1 MTLRA
6 ILKNIAPY
14 GVTCAWKRR
23 RYGIIEDQPLFH
35 YPGWGKRIRRIVKFS
50 LPYCLVCMVRRS
62 YDGVSVERLLESR
75 QSLPSLS
82 ECSVTALKPR
92 VLIIAEMSIP
102 QCKLYRV
109 DQKLKM
115 LDLLG
120 VDAVAVAWTDVIA
133 AMRELQFA
141 TLVIFYR
148 VPYFPAVEGLYKEA
162 RRLGLRI
169 GFDVDDLIFD
179 VEKYRPN
186 PNILK
191 MSAKDVD
198 GLMQGA
204 RFYRKSLE
212 AADFT
217 IASTPRLSE
226 CMRAFNSGSAYV
238 LPNVHEEDS
247 SRKGFTYPLGTRDEI
262 VIGYG
267 SGTLTHD
274 ADFEC
279 CAKAVL
285 RVLEHYPQTIL
296 AVHGMLQLPA
306 EFDGLKDRIRRV
318 EFVPFSEYRN
328 AIARFDINLAPLADN
343 VFNDCKSNI
352 KFIEAAVNRVP
363 TVASPSAEFAAAI
376 KDGENGCLAKD
387 EAGWY
392 GALSRLVESEALRR
406 KMGEAAWRTVMARY
420 ELRPVAQDAMR
431 RILDAELPVPRAKS
445 HKRILCVN
453 VLYAPVSFG
462 GATIVGEKLAKALS
476 AAGAEVGVFSVDFM
490 TPHADGAV
498 LRYEHEGQTCF
509 LRDTVNRADAFSNWR
524 NPAVAETFGQVLD
537 AFHPDVVHLHSIQVV
552 GFEICTICKER
563 GIPYVITAHDAWWL
577 CPRQFMLDA
586 NGRSCRRHGH
596 GVDLYRCVECTGYRQ
611 LFLRWRCLMEILNG
625 AAAVLAPSDFHRDLY
640 VRSGVS
646 ESLIHTNMNG
656 VAVPKSVP
664 PHKLQKVLTFAYLGG
679 KCEHKGYYMLKRVV
693 RNLHGDYRL
702 VLVDISLRFGR
713 GKINPSEWPER
724 RKVECLKPFDA
735 EDVDEFYSGIDV
747 LLLPSCCQESFGL
760 TVREALAR
768 NVWVISTNAGG
779 DIGRDLLS
787 GENGDLVEI
796 GDEVGFASAMQR
808 LIDAPE
814 RLNGFVNPYRSGITT
829 VEQQVKEL
837 LAIYGEIDSGRIS
850 DSV

>member
-1 MTLRA
+1 MTLRVL
-6 ILKNIAPY
+6 LKNIAPY
-14 GVTCAWKRR
+14 GLTCAWKRR
-23 RYGIIEDQPLFH
+23 RYGIVEDRPLFY
-35 YPGWGKRIRRIVKFS
+35 YPGTCKRITRIVKFL
-50 LPYCLVCMVRRS
+50 LPYCLVCKVRRPFES
-62 YDGVSVERLLESR
+62 DSLAMLLESR
-75 QSLPSLS
+75 QHLPSLPGRS
-82 ECSVTALKPR
+82 AFLLKPR

-102 QCKLYRV
+102 QCRLYRV

-120 VDAVAVAWTDVIA
+120 VDAVAIAWNDVIA

-148 VPYFPAVEGLYKEA
+148 VPYFPMVEGLYKEA

-179 VEKYRPN
+179 VEKYRTN

-191 MSAKDVD
+191 MSAKDID
-198 GLMQGA
+198 GLMRGA
-204 RFYRKSLE
+204 RLYREALE

-226 CMRAFNSGSAYV
+226 CMRAFNPGSAYV
-238 LPNVHEEDS
+238 LPNVHEEDPS
-247 SRKGFTYPLGTRDEI
+247 QKSFTYPLGARDEI

-285 RVLEHYPQTIL
+285 RILKRYPRTIL

-343 VFNDCKSNI
+343 VFNDCKSSI

-363 TVASPSAEFAAAI
+363 TVASPSVEFAAAI

-387 EAGWY
+387 EVGWY

-406 KMGEAAWRTVMARY
+406 KMGEAARRTVMARY
-420 ELRPVAQDAMR
+420 ELQPVAQDAMR
-431 RILDAELPVPRAKS
+431 RILNAELPVPRARS
-445 HKRILCVN
+445 RKRILCVN

-462 GATIVGEKLAKALS
+462 GATIVVEKLAKALS
-476 AAGAEVGVFSVDFM
+476 AAGAEIGVFSVDFM
-490 TPHADGAV
+490 TPHVDGAV

-509 LRDTVNRADAFSNWR
+509 LRETMNGAVAFSNWR

-537 AFHPDVVHLHSIQVV
+537 AFRPDVVHLHSIQEV
-552 GFEICTICKER
+552 GFEICAACRER

-586 NGRSCRRHGH
+586 EGKYCGQDERGI
-596 GVDLYRCVECTGYRQ
+596 DLYRCSACTKSRT
-611 LFLRWRCLMEILNG
+611 LFERWRLLTDALKG
-625 AAAVLAPSDFHRDLY
+625 AKCVLTPSDYQRDLY
-640 VRSGVS
+640 VKSGLPPELVRTNRNG
-646 ESLIHTNMNG
+646 IDVPANVPAHT
-656 VAVPKSVP
+656 VHPK
-664 PHKLQKVLTFAYLGG
+664 LTFAYLGG
-679 KCEHKGYYMLKRVV
+679 KCDHKGYYWLQRIV
-693 RNLHGDYRL
+693 RRLHGDFRL
-702 VLVDISLRFGR
+702 MLVDINMKFGIR
-713 GKINPSEWPER
+713 SISRMDWPGTD
-724 RKVECLKPFDA
+724 VECCKPFDLNSI
-735 EDVDEFYSGIDV
+735 DEFYGGIDV
-747 LLLPSCCQESFGL
+747 LLFPSCWKESFGL
-760 TVREALAR
+760 TIREALAR
-768 NVWVISTNAGG
+768 NVWVIATDAGG
-779 DIGRDLLS
+779 DIGRDLKS
-787 GENGDLVEI
+787 GENGDLI
-796 GDEVGFASAMQR
+796 AMGDEEGFAAAMQR
-808 LIDAPE
+808 LIDNPGMLE
-814 RLNGFVNPYRSGITT
+814 GFVNPYRMRITT
-829 VEQQVKEL
+829 VEQQTEEL
-837 LAIYGEIDSGRIS
+837 LSLVRG
-850 DSV
+850 VK